1 MKLKVYNSADE
12 ALRGMTEQLIHLI
25 RQRRDPF
32 HLAVSGASTAQQMY
46 RLWVE
51 EYRKKINWDQLR
63 FYWVDERCVDPQD
76 DESNFKHAD
85 ELLFRPMEIPL
96 LHIHRIHGERNPEI
110 EAEHYSEMV
119 KWELPGYSC
128 LPRFNCVIL
137 GIGNDGHTASLFPSS
152 PRLLKDERCYV
163 VSEHPETHQKR
174 ITMTGPLIL
183 NSKAI
188 LIPVL
193 GQEKTTVLQKVINAG
208 KDDQD
213 LLPSAYILSHAREA
227 TVFTDSKVSIE

>member
-85 ELLFRPMEIPL
+85 ELLFRPLEIPL

-137 GIGNDGHTASLFPSS
+137 GTMGIP
-152 PRLLKDERCYV
+152 LL
-163 VSEHPETHQKR
+163 SF
-174 ITMTGPLIL
+174 
-183 NSKAI
+183 
-188 LIPVL
+188 
-193 GQEKTTVLQKVINAG
+193 
-208 KDDQD
+208 
-213 LLPSAYILSHAREA
+213 LPHL
-227 TVFTDSKVSIE
+227 DC